1 MLLYAPRKSAVA
13 PWESPIA
20 VVENHKEASCP
31 AMIDGETNGLRSS
44 TICKPNSEWEGASAI
59 IHSQTV
65 RLRQG
70 TANAVH
76 CAQRSIDL

>member
-1 MLLYAPRKSAVA
+1 MA
-13 PWESPIA
+13 PWEAPIA

-31 AMIDGETNGLRSS
+31 VMIDGETNGLWTSI
-44 TICKPNSEWEGASAI
+44 ICETNSEREGASAI

-65 RLRQG
+65 WLRQG

-76 CAQRSIDL
+76 SAQGSLDL